1 VRLKSATPVIVSPDQ
16 TRVCRPNM
24 WLDSRSSRVIW
35 ISCGTPTPRNAA
47 RNRYSSSGRPFHRVA
62 ENNSRISQCFM
73 GRELVRFD
81 GNFVTEYLI

>member
-1 VRLKSATPVIVSPDQ
+1 MRYA
-16 TRVCRPNM
+16 N
-24 WLDSRSSRVIW
+24 
-35 ISCGTPTPRNAA
+35 PRNAA
-47 RNRYSSSGRPFHRVA
+47 RNRYSSSRRLFHRVA